1 MHRLL
6 FALFLCCSFAISRS
20 AADASKSPLAAFFG
34 HWEGSS
40 KMFATKYSKPEE
52 VTSKAD
58 CKWSP
63 QRAYLVCEQTIHDSH
78 GVHTQLTTFTPN
90 DNGKDYTFY
99 TLLGDGKKAYTGSLK
114 IDGDVWTYGPA
125 EDAKDQYPLFRTTNT
140 FTNEMEVSVTEFT
153 EDGKT
158 WTKMLEGNLKK
169 SR

>member
-1 MHRLL
+1 MLRLY
-6 FALFLCCSFAISRS
+6 FAILLAFSTLHAL

-40 KMFATKYSKPEE
+40 KMLASKYSKPEE

-63 QRAYLVCEQTIHDSH
+63 QQAYLVCEQTIHDSK
-78 GVHTQLTTFTPN
+78 GVHTQLTAFTPN
-90 DNGKDYTFY
+90 ANGKDYTFY
-99 TLLGDGKKAYTGSLK
+99 TLLGDGKKAYTGSLN
-114 IDGDVWTYGPA
+114 IDGNVWTYGPA

-140 FTNEMEVSVTEFT
+140 FNNGTEVSVTEFT

-158 WTKMLEGNLKK
+158 WTKMLEGELKR